1 MLGSQES
8 RPRWEPSLILGG
20 VSKARGAG
28 GRLKG
33 NSWELSEVA
42 TGGSGTGDG
51 RWQSGRLAQDRE
63 AVG

>member
-28 GRLKG
+28 GVSKETPG
-33 NSWELSEVA
+33 NCQKWQQVA
-42 TGGSGTGDG
+42 QGLGMAGGSLGG
-51 RWQSGRLAQDRE
+51 
-63 AVG
+63 

>member
-42 TGGSGTGDG
+42 QGLGMAGGSLGG
-51 RWQSGRLAQDRE
+51 
-63 AVG
+63 